1 MTTCPST
8 TLVGEGVAQDVRF
21 TTSIFA
27 GTQEDFCADVTG
39 ANGPVDLLI
48 DVPSGGSVT
57 LTVHGGDGPVAG
69 KDKSYFVPMGS
80 CTCIPVSTG
89 ETVHA
94 DGMLYFSLSS
104 PVSLALIKPRVAVV
118 KHIRVNTH

>member
-21 TTSIFA
+21 TTAIFA

-39 ANGPVDLLI
+39 ANGPVDILV
-48 DVPSGGSVT
+48 DVSTSWPVT
-57 LTVHGGDGPVAG
+57 LTVYGGDGPVAG
-69 KDKSYFVPMGS
+69 KDKSYTVPAES
-80 CTCIPVSTG
+80 CMCIPVSTG

-94 DGMLYFSLSS
+94 DGMLHFSLSS
-104 PVSLALIKPRVAVV
+104 IGALALTRPRVAVV
-118 KHIRVNTH
+118 KHIRVKNH